1 MENRRQ
7 RPLLSRHHCSP
18 TEVRLLKALRALNW
32 KGTWPN
38 QAGFLLEQLGVNP
51 EHHFA
56 FARLM
61 KSIQEYNADFELLGP
76 GSPFVSQNELELL
89 GALSSFSRK
98 KVPLQGES
106 VPARVPA
113 PMATLFG
120 ACAMALRIGGV
131 IMKSRPVPALTALPD
146 LQVAA
151 RPLHQHA
158 RLRPAKV
165 VEVFN
170 VSPRLKR
177 IVITGVSLFDFP
189 EGRPG
194 HWVKLFLEPGN
205 DGIPVGRAYSVLE
218 WDAERRRMTFEIAL
232 HGGGPM
238 SRWAANARVG
248 DRLSLSGPRGGLVE
262 NNPGNWLLLAGDESA
277 IAAIQA
283 IMARTAPEKELHVF
297 IEVSR
302 ESEVIEF
309 SARPNSVIRWL
320 LRDCDNP
327 EIASTLYDAVRC
339 SPLPSQP
346 GGRGVGGR

>member
-1 MENRRQ
+1 MENRKQ

-61 KSIQEYNADFELLGP
+61 KSIQEHSADFELLGP

-98 KVPLQGES
+98 KVPVQGES
-106 VPARVPA
+106 VPAQPPA
-113 PMATLFG
+113 SMATLFG

-146 LQVAA
+146 LQVTA

-165 VEVFN
+165 AEVFN

-218 WDAERRRMTFEIAL
+218 WDAERRRMRSRSHYTVAGRCPDGLPMPGSVTAFPCPGREEAL
-232 HGGGPM
+232 SRTTPETGCCSQAM
-238 SRWAANARVG
+238 SPQSLPFRQSWPEP
-248 DRLSLSGPRGGLVE
+248 RLRKSCMFSL
-262 NNPGNWLLLAGDESA
+262 
-277 IAAIQA
+277 
-283 IMARTAPEKELHVF
+283 K
-297 IEVSR
+297 
-302 ESEVIEF
+302 
-309 SARPNSVIRWL
+309 
-320 LRDCDNP
+320 
-327 EIASTLYDAVRC
+327 
-339 SPLPSQP
+339 
-346 GGRGVGGR
+346 